1 MKIFDCFTLFNEL
14 DLLEFRLKLLYDYVD
29 YFVISESNLTHSGLD
44 KPYNYYENR
53 ERYKKWED
61 KIIYYPIEQTKEGLI
76 FEDVKSYS
84 PKNGSWVLENQQRLS
99 LSLIKDN
106 TEDDDI
112 VFVSDLDEIP
122 LPEVFKY
129 IRDGKL
135 KDVLEK
141 TPISLVM
148 LFHYYYM
155 NCQNIGYERNWSGT
169 VVTNGYYFKQLD
181 AQILRDNR
189 NYYSKM
195 ENSGYHFS
203 FLNGVEAIRTKIK
216 SFAHTEFNRPDIVS
230 DENIIK
236 SLEEGKDIFNR
247 PGVEYKF
254 YSLDYYPENIRN
266 VMLQYPQFIKLK

>member
-44 KPYNYYENR
+44 KPYNYYENY
-53 ERYKKWED
+53 ERYKKWAD

-84 PKNGSWVLENQQRLS
+84 PKNGSWILENQQRLA
-99 LSLIKDN
+99 LSLIKDK

-112 VFVSDLDEIP
+112 IFISDLDEIP
-122 LPEVFKY
+122 IPEVFQY
-129 IRDGKL
+129 IRNNKL
-135 KDVLEK
+135 KEVLEK
-141 TPISLVM
+141 TPVSLVM

-155 NCQNIGYERNWSGT
+155 NCQNIGFERNWSGT
-169 VVTNGYYFKQLD
+169 VVTNGYYFKQVD

-189 NYYSKM
+189 NSYPKM

-216 SFAHTEFNRPDIVS
+216 SFAHTEFNRPDILS

-266 VMLQYPQFIKLK
+266 IMLQYPQFIKLK

>member
-189 NYYSKM
+189 NYYPKM

-216 SFAHTEFNRPDIVS
+216 SFAHTEFNRPDILS